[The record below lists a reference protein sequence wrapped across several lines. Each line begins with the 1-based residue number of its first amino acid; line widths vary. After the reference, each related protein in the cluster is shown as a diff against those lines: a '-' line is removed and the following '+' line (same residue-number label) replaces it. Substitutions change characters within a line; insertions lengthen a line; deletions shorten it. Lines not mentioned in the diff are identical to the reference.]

1 MGVLIAGLV
10 VFLGVH
16 SVSIVADPWRQR
28 MVAAMGELPWKAL
41 YSVVALVGFVLMVW
55 GYGLARQEP
64 VVLYVPPSWLRHLN
78 MLLMLPVFPLLLA
91 AYLPGRIS
99 AAAKH
104 PMLAAVKL
112 WALAHLLVNGML
124 ADVLLFGGLL
134 AWAVVDRISLKR
146 RAEPSVPRLP
156 ATKANDVIAVVG
168 GLVLYG
174 AFVAWLH
181 GALFGVPLMVRG
193 G

>member
-41 YSVVALVGFVLMVW
+41 YSAVALVGFVLMVW